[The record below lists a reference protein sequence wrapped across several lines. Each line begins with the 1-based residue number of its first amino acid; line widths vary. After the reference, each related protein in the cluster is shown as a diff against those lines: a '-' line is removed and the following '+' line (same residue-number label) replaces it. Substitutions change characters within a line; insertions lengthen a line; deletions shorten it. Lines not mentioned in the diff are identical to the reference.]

1 MAVTRLALA
10 PPGPSFFRRI
20 AAARFR
26 VLMLDYDGTLA
37 PFRVERDR
45 AVPYPGVRGTR
56 RGAACGGTEPRG
68 RSDRPRP
75 RRDRRLAW
83 RQSAAR
89 GLGLPR
95 LGAPRARTVRS
106 AGFRFP
112 KRRRSGLGLARAF
125 VTEHGLEAASEV
137 KPASVA
143 LHWRGEPAHVA
154 AAREREARRAWTPI
168 AERHGLELRP
178 FDGGI
183 ELRASGRD
191 KGAAVREILSEAP
204 PGTASAYLGDDL
216 TDEDAFQALP
226 EDALGVLVREELRS
240 TKAGAWVRPPEGLL
254 DFLDRWLAAEADAA
268 AASGTKGAAR

>member
-1 MAVTRLALA
+1 MSD
-10 PPGPSFFRRI
+10 PPPEVWASHGWEHRGRDGKIRRFSVPE
-20 AAARFR
+20 AAA
-26 VLMLDYDGTLA
+26 
-37 PFRVERDR
+37 
-45 AVPYPGVRGTR
+45 
-56 RGAACGGTEPRG
+56 
-68 RSDRPRP
+68 
-75 RRDRRLAW
+75 
-83 RQSAAR
+83 Q
-89 GLGLPR
+89 
-95 LGAPRARTVRS
+95 
-106 AGFRFP
+106 
-112 KRRRSGLGLARAF
+112 GLGLARAF

-204 PGTASAYLGDDL
+204 AGTASAYLGDDL

-254 DFLDRWLAAEADAA
+254 DFLDRWLAAEADTA
-268 AASGTKGAAR
+268 AASKTKGAAR

>member
-1 MAVTRLALA
+1 MAVNRLALL

-20 AAARFR
+20 AAAPFR

-45 AVPYPGVRGTR
+45 AAPYPGVRER
-56 RGAACGGTEPRG
+56 VEALLAGGRSRVIVVTGRTLGEIDALLGVSPPPEVWASHGWEHRG
-68 RSDRPRP
+68 RDGKI
-75 RRDRRLAW
+75 RRF
-83 RQSAAR
+83 SVPEAA
-89 GLGLPR
+89 
-95 LGAPRARTVRS
+95 AQ
-106 AGFRFP
+106 
-112 KRRRSGLGLARAF
+112 GLGLARAF

-226 EDALGVLVREELRS
+226 EDALRVLVREELRS

-254 DFLDRWLAAEADAA
+254 DFLDRWLAAEADTA
-268 AASGTKGAAR
+268 AASKTKGAAR

>member
-20 AAARFR
+20 AAAPFR

-45 AVPYPGVRGTR
+45 AVPYPGVEERVE
-56 RGAACGGTEPRG
+56 ALLAGGRSRVVVVTGRTLGEIDALLGVDPSPEVWASHGWEHRG
-68 RSDRPRP
+68 RDGKI
-75 RRDRRLAW
+75 RRF
-83 RQSAAR
+83 SVPEAA
-89 GLGLPR
+89 
-95 LGAPRARTVRS
+95 AQ
-106 AGFRFP
+106 
-112 KRRRSGLGLARAF
+112 GLGLARAF

-204 PGTASAYLGDDL
+204 AGTASAYLGDDL

>member
-45 AVPYPGVRGTR
+45 AAPYPGVRER
-56 RGAACGGTEPRG
+56 VEALLAGGRSRVVVVTGRTLGEIDALLGVSPPPEVWASHGWEHRG
-68 RSDRPRP
+68 RGGEV
-75 RRDRRLAW
+75 RRFPVPET
-83 RQSAAR
+83 AAR
-89 GLGLPR
+89 
-95 LGAPRARTVRS
+95 
-106 AGFRFP
+106 
-112 KRRRSGLGLARAF
+112 GLGLARAF

>member
-10 PPGPSFFRRI
+10 PPSPSFFRRI
-20 AAARFR
+20 AAAPFR

-45 AVPYPGVRGTR
+45 AAPYPGVRERVEALLAGGR
-56 RGAACGGTEPRG
+56 SRVVVVSGRALSEIDALIGVSPPPEVWAAHGWEHRG
-68 RSDRPRP
+68 RDGEI
-75 RRDRRLAW
+75 
-83 RQSAAR
+83 Q
-89 GLGLPR
+89 
-95 LGAPRARTVRS
+95 
-106 AGFRFP
+106 RFP
-112 KRRRSGLGLARAF
+112 LTQAAAQGLGLARAF

-143 LHWRGEPAHVA
+143 LHWRGEPAHIA
-154 AAREREARRAWTPI
+154 AARERAARQAWSPI
-168 AERHGLELRP
+168 AERHGLELHP

-226 EDALGVLVREELRS
+226 VGALGVLVREELRS

-254 DFLDRWLAAEADAA
+254 DFLDRWLAAEADTA
-268 AASGTKGAAR
+268 AASKTKGAAR